1 MHICMRVN
9 VCVRLYACVALF
21 PFLYKGKQKHTTMT
35 NAAGWDSSKK
45 KQQRQSELCMHVCV
59 CVCEEVT
66 GDKDIKTKEMKIF

>member
-1 MHICMRVN
+1 
-9 VCVRLYACVALF
+9 
-21 PFLYKGKQKHTTMT
+21 MT

-45 KQQRQSELCMHVCV
+45 KKQQQRQSELCVCV